1 MNVLIVLTGLLA
13 LGSAQQLGG
22 QVYGNQLWTSQSQGY
37 GGNNGQGWGNNQLGG
52 QWTNGNQLQW
62 GNNNGQQWGNQ
73 VQWGNNNGQQWGNQ
87 VQWGNNGNQVLQWG
101 NNGLGQWG
109 RQVNGGLGACTTQ
122 ERNYLFNRCA
132 APFAIAH
139 RQYWGQWRQ
148 QGICSPNTINC
159 GVTYQ
164 FMKCMNN
171 LPRSVVSDRCFS
183 QATTLADWFF
193 TNSGLN
199 CPFTQIRSQCNQYG
213 MNPFVNPSQR
223 PNMGFSTNNQFGFNG

>member
-1 MNVLIVLTGLLA
+1 M
-13 LGSAQQLGG
+13 GG
-22 QVYGNQLWTSQSQGY
+22 
-37 GGNNGQGWGNNQLGG
+37 NQLGG
-52 QWTNGNQLQW
+52 QWTNGNQPQW

-73 VQWGNNNGQQWGNQ
+73 VP
-87 VQWGNNGNQVLQWG
+87 WGNNGNQVFQWG
-101 NNGLGQWG
+101 NNGLG
-109 RQVNGGLGACTTQ
+109 
-122 ERNYLFNRCA
+122 
-132 APFAIAH
+132 
-139 RQYWGQWRQ
+139 Q

-164 FMKCMNN
+164 FLKCMNN